1 MTLEDVLATIGAFVL
16 VAIVITAIVFTVD
29 HWGKL

>member
-1 MTLEDVLATIGAFVL
+1 MTLEHVLATIGAFVL
-16 VAIVITAIVFTVD
+16 VAIVIVAIIMTVD